1 MRYLQKEMRITPRDS
16 HSVETYFHDIANK
29 PTLTPDEEVY
39 LAQRI
44 HAGDEK
50 ALEQLVLGNLRFVIT
65 VAKHYLNRGLEFPDL
80 ISAGNIGLI
89 KAARRFDETKGV
101 KFCSYAIWWIRQS
114 ILQSIAKEGRAISLP
129 ANQLGMLS
137 KISRETSRLEQQLWR
152 SPISSEVSDSL
163 MEQSVA
169 GNISDKRIAHLLYAA
184 EKPLSLDAPLKSE
197 EDVSQ
202 IDILTDPSAP
212 TTDDK
217 LMKESLHDD
226 IRTILSNL
234 SRNESNI
241 LKMRYGID
249 HSHAYSVEEIA
260 LRMKMSHERIRQIH
274 NKAIM
279 RLQRNSTKEYLRVY
293 L

>member
-29 PTLTPDEEVY
+29 PTLTPDEEVC

-65 VAKHYLNRGLEFPDL
+65 VAKHYLNCGLEFPDL

-89 KAARRFDETKGV
+89 KAARRFDETKDV

-114 ILQSIAKEGRAISLP
+114 ILQSIVKEGRAISLP

-137 KISRETSRLEQQLWR
+137 KISRETSRLEQRFWR
-152 SPISSEVSDSL
+152 SPISSEVSDRL

-184 EKPLSLDAPLKSE
+184 EKPLSLDALLKSE

-279 RLQRNSTKEYLRVY
+279 RLKRNSTKEYLRVY